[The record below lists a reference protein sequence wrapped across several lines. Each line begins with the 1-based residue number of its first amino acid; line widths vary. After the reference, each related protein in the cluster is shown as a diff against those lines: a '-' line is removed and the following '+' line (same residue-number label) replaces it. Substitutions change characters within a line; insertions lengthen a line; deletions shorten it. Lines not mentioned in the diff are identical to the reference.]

1 MTPLPA
7 SLTVVDQTMDGD
19 GSTFKSDVYSF
30 GIVIWE
36 VLTRKVPWAG
46 ETKAQKVFYRVV
58 LKGERPLIP
67 SEAPAYLADM
77 ARSCWVTDPE
87 KRPAFSSLLAK
98 MRLNGW
104 SEP

>member
-1 MTPLPA
+1 MNPLAP
-7 SLTVVDQTMDGD
+7 SLTDADQTMDGD

-36 VLTRKVPWAG
+36 VLTRKIPWAG
-46 ETKAQKVFYRVV
+46 EIKAQKVFNRVV
-58 LKGERPLIP
+58 LKGERPPIP

-77 ARSCWVTDPE
+77 ARACWVQDPE
-87 KRPAFSSLLAK
+87 KRPTFSSLMAN

-104 SEP
+104 GEP